1 MCIILYTLDIFSHKY
16 NHITIKGV
24 DKMSQFL
31 EIQPEAL
38 EKSPFQMIGKDWM
51 LITAQNNNKV
61 NTMTAS
67 WGGLGVMWNKNVA
80 YIVVRPQRYTKEFL
94 DSSPTFSLTFFD
106 SSFKKQLS
114 YLGKVSGK
122 NEDKIKNAG
131 LTITQSDEVPYFE
144 EANLAIIC
152 KKLYAQEFKPECFI
166 AEELPGQ
173 IYPQNDY
180 HTLYI
185 AEIEKILIKM

>member
-1 MCIILYTLDIFSHKY
+1 
-16 NHITIKGV
+16 
-24 DKMSQFL
+24 MSQFL

-106 SSFKKQLS
+106 STFKKQLG

-122 NEDKIKNAG
+122 NEDKIKNSG